1 MSGRPLIGFKIV
13 APSTVAVGEEF
24 PLKIKALTEPYKA
37 PVQCY
42 REYPRLA
49 SPFNLSPRGI
59 HYLDNAAS
67 RWEGVLEVQGP
78 DGPTE
83 IALGELAGTFPGD
96 DRAIGEIEGFSFR
109 EEGVHFIRVTD
120 PKTGIVGKSN
130 PIVVSAESP
139 EYRLYWGDPHSQTFF
154 SDGLRCPE
162 ELYHFARHEG
172 FLDIFALSDHA
183 EHITD
188 RQWEYFVNVTNDWN
202 RPGQYVTLVGLE
214 WTNSGIGHRNL
225 YYPGDWGPIVRSSEA
240 SAEDLE
246 KLYDVAREHGGLL
259 IPHHSA
265 NVTMGVKWDVGYE
278 PEHERLV
285 EVYSIWGN
293 SERPAAQGNPRPIR
307 TLGGEQE
314 GQHVI
319 DALARGYRFG
329 FVGGGDIHD
338 GRPGDELHNIQERP
352 EAYGLLS
359 RQGIMGVWARELTRE
374 AIWEALWERRCFAT
388 TNVRLPVRFEV
399 CGAFMGGSVETSD
412 RRTIKVWAASEAPIA
427 RTEIVKNGEDHFVR
441 EGAARIHEWEFEDAA
456 SSASDYYYA
465 RITREDGEMA
475 WSSPVWV
482 NAHSN

>member
-1 MSGRPLIGFKIV
+1 MSERAIGGLWIV

-24 PLKIKALTEPYKA
+24 SLRIKALTEPYRA

-42 REYPRLA
+42 RKFPRLA

-59 HYLDNAAS
+59 HYLDNAAE
-67 RWEGVLEVQGP
+67 RWEGVLEIEGP
-78 DGPTE
+78 RGPAE
-83 IALGELAGTFPGD
+83 IDCADLAGTVPGD
-96 DRAIGEIEGFSFR
+96 DRAIGEIEGFSFG
-109 EEGVHFIRVTD
+109 EEGVHFVRVRD
-120 PKTGIVGKSN
+120 PKTGISGESN
-130 PIVVSAESP
+130 PICVTAEPP
-139 EYRLYWGDPHSQTFF
+139 EYRLYWGDLHSQTFF

-172 FLDIFALSDHA
+172 FLDIFALADHA

-202 RPGQYVTLVGLE
+202 RPGEYVTLVGLE

-246 KLYDVAREHGGLL
+246 RLYDAAREHGGLL

-265 NVTMGVKWDVGYE
+265 NVTMGVKWEVGYE

-285 EVYSIWGN
+285 EIHSVWGN

-338 GRPGDELHNIQERP
+338 GRPGDELHHLQEVP
-352 EAYGLLS
+352 EQYRNLR

-388 TNVRLPVRFEV
+388 TNVRVPVRFEV
-399 CGAFMGGSVETSD
+399 GATFMGGSVQTSEA
-412 RRTIKVWAASEAPIA
+412 RSIKVWAASEVPIV
-427 RTEIVKNGEDHFVR
+427 RTEIVKNGEDYFIR
-441 EGAARIHEWEFEDAA
+441 EGAARVHEWEFEDAA
-456 SSASDYYYA
+456 SEASDYYYA

-482 NAHSN
+482 N